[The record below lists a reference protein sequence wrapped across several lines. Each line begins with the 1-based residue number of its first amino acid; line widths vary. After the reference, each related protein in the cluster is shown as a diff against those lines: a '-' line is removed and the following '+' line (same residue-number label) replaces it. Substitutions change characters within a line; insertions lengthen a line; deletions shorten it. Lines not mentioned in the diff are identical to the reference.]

1 MLLIPTD
8 ELRIFDHE
16 EDIHREAQ
24 SLVTDAYRKARED
37 LSPTEAFDTALKAY
51 RAKFPHIPKDI
62 ASQAL
67 ACILAAP
74 DL

>member
-24 SLVTDAYRKARED
+24 SW
-37 LSPTEAFDTALKAY
+37 
-51 RAKFPHIPKDI
+51 
-62 ASQAL
+62 
-67 ACILAAP
+67 
-74 DL
+74 